1 MLRKKNK
8 GLFAKTEHCQLLFI
22 FILNHFLSNVTLIL
36 TRKKKIYAYIYT
48 VHTVLQ
54 IMNIDCNCEIKDTG
68 GYKQLAN
75 QYAMHA
81 TVA

>member
-1 MLRKKNK
+1 M
-8 GLFAKTEHCQLLFI
+8 FAKTEHAEHCQLLFI
-22 FILNHFLSNVTLIL
+22 FILNQFLSNVTLIL
-36 TRKKKIYAYIYT
+36 TRKKN
-48 VHTVLQ
+48 TVLQ
-54 IMNIDCNCEIKDTG
+54 IMNFDCNCATKDTG